1 MAKNIQKRV
10 LTVIVKHKNHSSIF
24 IIREVF
30 QKIPYFSFRCVD
42 TDEILKEILNLDA
55 SKACQDSDIP
65 SRIIKENVAIFTD
78 FLHCSFS
85 NLIHQSEF
93 PSILK
98 LAISLLSL
106 KKVTEIMRKT
116 IG

>member
-30 QKIPYFSFRCVD
+30 QKIFSFRCVD

-65 SRIIKENVAIFTD
+65 SRIIKENVDIFTD